1 MRNVWKGLV
10 IGALTGAGIGF
21 VLDLLEWLG
30 RRGKEISIEA
40 KEGAQNLSAAARTTV
55 EESDLPEAARAAA
68 ERAKVA
74 ALSAKDKV
82 SVKVADTVD
91 EVTQRLQDS
100 DMADKLSD
108 IASR

>member
-1 MRNVWKGLV
+1 MKNVWKGLV

-30 RRGKEISIEA
+30 RRGKELSTEA
-40 KEGAQNLSAAARTTV
+40 KEGAQNLGAAARASV
-55 EESDLPEAARAAA
+55 EESDLPETARAAA
-68 ERAKVA
+68 ERAKAA